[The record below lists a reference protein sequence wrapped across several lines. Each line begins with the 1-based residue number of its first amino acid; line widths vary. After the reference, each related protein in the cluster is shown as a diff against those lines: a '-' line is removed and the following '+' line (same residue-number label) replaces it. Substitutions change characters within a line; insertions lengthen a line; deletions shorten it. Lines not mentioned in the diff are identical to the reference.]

1 MTTEWRLTPL
11 AFERLLMALDADR
24 ERAAMAYELLRH
36 RIVGLMRWWGALPAE
51 ELADQTL
58 DRVARKL
65 EEGATIQEGSFGAYV
80 RGVARMIFYEW
91 IRSSRAQLPEQ
102 ALVVSTDPGQE
113 DALRRLDEALE
124 SLEPAERMLVLRYY
138 GHGKKAEVRRSLADE
153 LRLSPTALRIRT
165 HRLRQRLEALMT
177 GGSRKL

>member
-1 MTTEWRLTPL
+1 
-11 AFERLLMALDADR
+11 
-24 ERAAMAYELLRH
+24 
-36 RIVGLMRWWGALPAE
+36 
-51 ELADQTL
+51 
-58 DRVARKL
+58 
-65 EEGATIQEGSFGAYV
+65 
-80 RGVARMIFYEW
+80 
-91 IRSSRAQLPEQ
+91 
-102 ALVVSTDPGQE
+102 VSTDPGQE